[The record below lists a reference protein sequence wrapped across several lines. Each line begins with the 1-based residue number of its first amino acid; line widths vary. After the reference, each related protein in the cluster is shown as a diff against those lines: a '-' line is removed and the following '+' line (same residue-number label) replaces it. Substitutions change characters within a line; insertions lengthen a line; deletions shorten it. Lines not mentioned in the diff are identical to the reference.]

1 MKAVT
6 TCPRLELEKMQGT
19 KGHTP
24 NTIRARTII
33 ELNLNVV
40 QILQLGGAHLNGNE
54 KNHGRSRIWREYTQE
69 LQFIHELN

>member
-54 KNHGRSRIWREYTQE
+54 KKTTVEAGFGGSIHRSSS
-69 LQFIHELN
+69 LFMS

>member
-54 KNHGRSRIWREYTQE
+54 KKPRSKPDLAGVYTGAPVYS
-69 LQFIHELN
+69 